1 MQKLAPEL
9 KLRQEQYN
17 NALRLHDIFGGLPVH
32 ANVHYVTNQH
42 GTTFLRAF
50 YYLNGTLTPLSI
62 IIAAAEAKAL
72 EAEGK

>member
-1 MQKLAPEL
+1 MADEIDLSNDRIL
-9 KLRQEQYN
+9 
-17 NALRLHDIFGGLPVH
+17 H

-62 IIAAAEAKAL
+62 IIAAAEAKAR